1 MPSFIWLHAAV
12 VPVIQIK
19 SLVLCFSLHVSVFGL
34 RYQGKT
40 FRNPS
45 FEWGTNAGLSEMR
58 GQFSGVILICR
69 VLGVEGSH
77 SCLAVSSVFNILFF
91 LFLFSFLSE
100 IGIADTIDTDH
111 RYHRCIDLYH
121 RYRCEAV
128 VLPINVIQAIK
139 RSLIYSYTG
148 VGSLPGI

>member
-91 LFLFSFLSE
+91 LIPLFLLKWDWNSW
-100 IGIADTIDTDH
+100 
-111 RYHRCIDLYH
+111 YH
-121 RYRCEAV
+121 RYRSKWFMKEKVLNRSAV
-128 VLPINVIQAIK
+128 NVFTSFLLFM
-139 RSLIYSYTG
+139 RSNCSTY
-148 VGSLPGI
+148 